1 MVDIVTHAA
10 IGVVLGTP
18 FMLTMPELAL
28 GLMFGS
34 VAPDLDALSRLFGK
48 RAFLAAHQTWSH
60 SLPVIGLV
68 GLATMLFSLSIDWSW
83 WSLATGVVVGMA
95 LHSALDLT
103 NTFGIS
109 LWLPFARGRRCLE
122 WLFFIDL
129 GVIALTTMALI
140 WIIAAGFPYAPV
152 GWLPT
157 TSWAIALT
165 LWVLWRAMLHR
176 RAARLAPSGTVAL
189 IPSAWL
195 PWRFYGTVREADAIR
210 QITLDGRTGRSD
222 DHARFTIHDA
232 EVADILARVPEVQI
246 MRALSPA
253 YHALAIE
260 RTAAGVR
267 IRCRDLRIRN
277 FTGSFGACD
286 IEAGAGTLQVDFHA

>member
-10 IGVVLGTP
+10 IGVVLGAP
-18 FMLTMPELAL
+18 LMLTMPELAL

-68 GLATMLFSLSIDWSW
+68 GVLTVLFSLGIGWPW
-83 WSLATGVVVGMA
+83 WSLATGVVIGMA
-95 LHSALDLT
+95 LHSVLDLT
-103 NTFGIS
+103 NTFGIC

-129 GVIALTTMALI
+129 GVIALTMAAVV
-140 WIIAAGFPYAPV
+140 WIFSNGFHYEPV

-157 TSWAIALT
+157 AAWAFALVA
-165 LWVLWRAMLHR
+165 WILWRARLR
-176 RAARLAPSGTVAL
+176 RHALTIAPTGTVAL
-189 IPSAWL
+189 VPSAWL
-195 PWRFYGTVREADAIR
+195 PWRFYGTVRETDAIR
-210 QITLDGRTGRSD
+210 QITLDAWRGLVREDAR
-222 DHARFTIHDA
+222 HAIHDA
-232 EVADILARVPEVQI
+232 EVADILARVPEVEI
-246 MRALSPA
+246 MRSLSPA
-253 YHALAIE
+253 YHALSVE
-260 RTAAGVR
+260 RTDTVVR

-286 IEAGAGTLQVDFHA
+286 IEAEAATLRVVFHA